1 MSDAVLMKVDGNVGV
16 ITLNRPEKFN
26 CISKSL
32 VAGLNTAINT
42 LQANPEV
49 RVLLLHGAGKVFCT
63 GADPKEILETRES
76 QSELHAMLTDLLE
89 VLRRFERGPLPVI
102 AAVHGLALAGGLEM
116 MMGCDVVFAAKSA
129 KIGDQHAQ
137 YGLVPGGGNSQRLT
151 RVLGRRRALDLMFSA
166 RWLGANEALEW
177 GLVNY
182 VVDDEV
188 LLDEAMAYARK
199 VASHS
204 ATGLATMKLM
214 VDDGIDMSQDQGLAY
229 EVDLAVAGLRTADSD
244 EGLNA
249 FRERRTPEFA
259 KRTV

>member
-1 MSDAVLMKVDGNVGV
+1 MSDAVVTTVDGNVGV
-16 ITLNRPEKFN
+16 ITLNRPDKFN

-42 LQANPEV
+42 LQTNPEV

-63 GADPKEILETRES
+63 GADLKEILETRES
-76 QSELHAMLTDLLE
+76 QSELHAMLTDLME

-166 RWLGANEALEW
+166 RWLGAEEALEW

-182 VVDDEV
+182 VVDDDA
-188 LLDEAMAYARK
+188 LLDEAMAYAKK

-204 ATGLATMKLM
+204 AVGLATMKQM
-214 VDDGIDMSQDQGLAY
+214 VDDGIDMPQDRGLAY

-249 FRERRTPEFA
+249 FRERRAPQFA
-259 KRTV
+259 KRKV

>member
-1 MSDAVLMKVDGNVGV
+1 MSDAVVTTVDGNVGV
-16 ITLNRPEKFN
+16 ITLNRPDKFN

-42 LQANPEV
+42 LQTNPEV

-63 GADPKEILETRES
+63 GADLTEILETRES
-76 QSELHAMLTDLLE
+76 QSELHAMLTDLME

-166 RWLGANEALEW
+166 RWLGAEEALEW

-182 VVDDEV
+182 VVEDEA
-188 LLDEAMAYARK
+188 LLDEAMAYAKK

-204 ATGLATMKLM
+204 AVGLATMKQM
-214 VDDGIDMSQDQGLAY
+214 VDDGIDMPQDRGLAY
-229 EVDLAVAGLRTADSD
+229 EVDLAVAGPRTAASD

-249 FRERRTPEFA
+249 FRERRTPQFA